1 MTVARSQLV
10 DVCVTPWNHVISKTV
25 PGAFLLRQ
33 GDKDRKQWI
42 ENRIEDLSQLFAFV
56 VGGFRCSTIIFYVQL
71 HIRDVELYVMCSK
84 SLFSQEA
91 PTSLKDFRRFWT
103 RAIAQAR
110 S

>member
-10 DVCVTPWNHVISKTV
+10 DVCVTPWYHVISKTV

-56 VGGFRCSTIIFYVQL
+56 VGGFSVLDNHLLCAAPHKRCGVVRYVQ
-71 HIRDVELYVMCSK
+71 
-84 SLFSQEA
+84 
-91 PTSLKDFRRFWT
+91 
-103 RAIAQAR
+103 
-110 S
+110 